1 MTHFEKY
8 AAEFVETVGGYW
20 GSKTTC
26 IWLILGMVSSVAIIL
41 GAVAALIFKI
51 GGVS

>member
-8 AAEFVETVGGYW
+8 ATEFVETVGGYW
-20 GSKTTC
+20 GPKTTC
-26 IWLILGMVSSVAIIL
+26 IWLILGMVSSAAIIL

>member
-20 GSKTTC
+20 GPKTTC
-26 IWLILGMVSSVAIIL
+26 IWLILGMVSSAAIIL
-41 GAVAALIFKI
+41 GAVAALILKI

>member
-1 MTHFEKY
+1 MKRFEEC
-8 AAEFVETVGGYW
+8 AAEFVETIGGYW
-20 GSKTTC
+20 GPKTTC

-41 GAVAALIFKI
+41 GAVAALILKM